1 MKVED
6 LVNKF
11 FNNNPDLLEEG
22 PYKQNDQNPAR
33 SCLIEISSI
42 NNDKSVYEKCQDCD
56 TKFSDAE
63 DLKTHMENAHNA
75 GKYDLE
81 ISGKNNITT
90 CNECNEDPL
99 YGNCLETHMRI
110 KHGFV
115 CNMCDAEFTK
125 ETNLTTHKENTHEAE
140 KSDLKNSKE
149 ENNSKYK

>member
-1 MKVED
+1 MEVEA
-6 LVNKF
+6 LVDDF

-33 SCLIEISSI
+33 SYLIEISSI
-42 NNDKSVYEKCQDCD
+42 SDGKSIYEKCQDCD

-81 ISGKNNITT
+81 ISEKNNITT

-99 YGNCLETHMRI
+99 QENCLETHMRI
-110 KHGFV
+110 KHRST
-115 CNMCDAEFTK
+115 CNMCDVEFTNK
-125 ETNLTTHKENTHEAE
+125 TNLTKHKEYIHEAE
-140 KSDLKNSKE
+140 KSNLKIPKE
-149 ENNSKYK
+149 ENNVRE